1 MNRRHFLF
9 ASAAAATGLA
19 LPFGRAGWTVRAAE
33 TDASHKKLV
42 VIFLRGAVDGLSVV
56 VPYGDDS
63 YYGARRSIALKPPGR
78 DGGVLDLDGH
88 FGLHPALAPL
98 MTPWRGGSLAFVQAC
113 GSPDPTRSHFDAQ
126 LYMEN
131 GTPGR
136 GATADG
142 WLNRLLAALPGPH
155 APTQALSFGP
165 QMPRI
170 LSGPQAVANIALGE
184 AAEKPLAVD
193 RPGVSKAFAQLY
205 GGDDKMSRTFQQGMA
220 ARQQMAA
227 DMSAQNNAMMSDDHE
242 QMAANNG
249 APLPQGFPD
258 DAARLARMMRQDP
271 SIRVAFLALG
281 GWDTHIGQGNA
292 EGQLADRLKP
302 LGEGL
307 SKLVT
312 GLGPSYQDT
321 LIVVMSEFGRT
332 VHENG
337 NGGTDHG
344 HGTVMWLLG
353 GDVIGGKVHGTWP
366 GLAEDRLYQQRD
378 LAVTSDFRAILG
390 PAVSRHLHLPEGTAS
405 ALFPSAPNV
414 TGGGAPV
421 LIRA

>member
-1 MNRRHFLF
+1 MNRRHFLMT
-9 ASAAAATGLA
+9 AGAALT
-19 LPFGRAGWTVRAAE
+19 LPFGRSGWVLRAAE
-33 TDASHKKLV
+33 PAAGNKRLV
-42 VIFLRGAVDGLSVV
+42 VIFLRGAVDGMSVV
-56 VPYGDDS
+56 VPYGEDA
-63 YYGARRSIALKPPGR
+63 YYDLRRSIALKPPGR
-78 DGGVLDLDGH
+78 DNGVLDLDRH

-98 MTPWRGGSLAFVQAC
+98 MPHWQAGTLAFVQAC

-136 GATADG
+136 GATSDG

-155 APTQALSFGP
+155 GATQAVSFGP

-170 LSGPQAVANIALGE
+170 MAGPQPVANIALGN
-184 AAEKPLAVD
+184 AAEKPLAID
-193 RPGVSKAFAQLY
+193 RPAVSEAFAQLY
-205 GGDDKMSRTFQQGMA
+205 GGDDKMSRTFQQGVE
-220 ARQQMAA
+220 ARRQMAA
-227 DMSAQNNAMMSDDHE
+227 DMASNMEDDHE
-242 QMAANNG
+242 QMVANNG

-271 SIRVAFLALG
+271 AIRVAFLALG
-281 GWDTHIGQGNA
+281 GWDTHVNQGGA
-292 EGQLADRLKP
+292 EGQLANRLKP

-312 GLGPSYQDT
+312 GLGPAYRDT

-332 VHENG
+332 AHENG

-344 HGTVMWLLG
+344 HGNVMWLLG
-353 GDVIGGKVHGTWP
+353 GTVVGGKVHGTWP
-366 GLAEDRLYQQRD
+366 GLTQDRLYQQRD
-378 LAVTSDFRAILG
+378 LAVTTDFRAVLG
-390 PAVSRHLHLPEGTAS
+390 PAVMKHLGLPEGTAAS
-405 ALFPSAPNV
+405 LFPGALNV
-414 TGGGAPV
+414 IQGGGAPV

>member
-1 MNRRHFLF
+1 MNRRQLLIT
-9 ASAAAATGLA
+9 AGAALA
-19 LPFGRAGWTVRAAE
+19 LPFSRSGWVLRAAE
-33 TDASHKKLV
+33 SEIGHKRLV
-42 VIFLRGAVDGLSVV
+42 VIFLRGAVDGMSVV
-56 VPYGDDS
+56 VPYGDDA
-63 YYGARRSIALKPPGR
+63 YYDLRRSIALKPPGR
-78 DGGVLDLDGH
+78 DSGVLDLDGH
-88 FGLHPALAPL
+88 FGLNPALAPL
-98 MTPWRGGSLAFVQAC
+98 MAQWKAGTLAFVQAS

-136 GATADG
+136 GVTADG

-155 APTQALSFGP
+155 GPAQAVSFGP

-170 LSGPQAVANIALGE
+170 LTGPQPVANIALGA
-184 AAEKPLAVD
+184 AAEKPLAID
-193 RPGVSKAFAQLY
+193 RPGVSDAFAQLY
-205 GGDDKMSRTFQQGMA
+205 GGDDKMSRTFQQGME
-220 ARQQMAA
+220 ARRQMAA
-227 DMSAQNNAMMSDDHE
+227 DMGDEHE

-258 DAARLARMMRQDP
+258 DAQRLARMMRQDQG
-271 SIRVAFLALG
+271 IRVAFMALG
-281 GWDTHIGQGNA
+281 GWDTHVNQGGA
-292 EGQLADRLKP
+292 EGQLANRLKP

-312 GLGPSYQDT
+312 GLGPAFQDT

-332 VHENG
+332 AHENG

-353 GDVIGGKVHGTWP
+353 GDVMGGKVHGAWP
-366 GLAEDRLYQQRD
+366 GLAADRLYQQRD
-378 LAVTSDFRAILG
+378 LAVTTDFRAVLG
-390 PAVSRHLHLPEGTAS
+390 PAVTRHLGLPEGTAAS
-405 ALFPSAPNV
+405 LFPGALNLIQ
-414 TGGGAPV
+414 GGGAPV

>member
-9 ASAAAATGLA
+9 AAASSGLV
-19 LPFGRAGWTVRAAE
+19 LPFGRSGWTLRAAE
-33 TDASHKKLV
+33 AEGGHKRLV

-56 VPYGDDS
+56 VPHGDDD
-63 YYGARRSIALKPPGR
+63 YYDARRSIALHPPGR

-88 FGLHPALAPL
+88 FGLHPALSPL
-98 MTPWRGGSLAFVQAC
+98 MPFWQAGTLAFVHAC
-113 GSPDPTRSHFDAQ
+113 GSPDPSRSHFDAQ

-155 APTQALSFGP
+155 GPAQALSFGP

-170 LSGPQAVANIALGE
+170 LAGSQPVATIALGQ
-184 AAEKPLAVD
+184 AAEKPLAID
-193 RPGVSKAFAQLY
+193 RPEIAQAFAGLY
-205 GGDDKMSRTFQQGMA
+205 GGDDKMSRVFQQGVSS
-220 ARQQMAA
+220 RKQMAA
-227 DMSAQNNAMMSDDHE
+227 DMTMTDDKE

-281 GWDTHIGQGNA
+281 GWDTHVNQGHA
-292 EGQLADRLKP
+292 EGQLANRLKP
-302 LGEGL
+302 LGDGL

-312 GLGPSYQDT
+312 GLGPAFRDT
-321 LIVVMSEFGRT
+321 LIIVMSEFGRT

-344 HGTVMWLLG
+344 HGNVMWALG
-353 GDVIGGKVHGTWP
+353 GDVVGGKVHGAWP
-366 GLAEDRLYQQRD
+366 GLAADRLYQQRD
-378 LAVTSDFRAILG
+378 LAVTSDFRALLG
-390 PAVSRHLHLPEGTAS
+390 PAVTRHLHLPEGTAA
-405 ALFPSAPNV
+405 ALFPSAP
-414 TGGGAPV
+414 TTGMGGGAPV

>member
-1 MNRRHFLF
+1 MNRRHFLLA
-9 ASAAAATGLA
+9 ASAALA
-19 LPFGRAGWTVRAAE
+19 VPFGRSGWVLRAAE
-33 TDASHKKLV
+33 ADSGQRRLV

-56 VPYGDDS
+56 VPYGDDD
-63 YYGARRSIALKPPGR
+63 YYDMRRSIALRPPGR
-78 DGGVLDLDGH
+78 DGGVLALDGH

-98 MTPWRGGSLAFVQAC
+98 MPYWQNGTLGFVQAC

-136 GATADG
+136 GATSEG

-155 APTQALSFGP
+155 GPTQAVSFGP

-170 LSGPQAVANIALGE
+170 LTGPQPVANIALGA
-184 AAEKPLAVD
+184 AAEKPLAID
-193 RPGVSKAFAQLY
+193 RPGVNEAFAQLY
-205 GGDDKMSRTFQQGMA
+205 GGDDKMSRAFQQSNE
-220 ARQQMAA
+220 ARQQMQA
-227 DMSAQNNAMMSDDHE
+227 DMASGPMDDKE

-249 APLPQGFPD
+249 APLPDGFPG
-258 DAARLARMMRQDP
+258 DAARLGHMMRQDP
-271 SIRVAFLALG
+271 SIRVAFMALG
-281 GWDTHIGQGNA
+281 GWDTHVNQGNA
-292 EGQLADRLKP
+292 QGQLAGRLKP

-312 GLGPSYQDT
+312 GLGPAFQDT
-321 LIVVMSEFGRT
+321 LIIVMSEFGRT

-344 HGTVMWLLG
+344 HGNVLWALG
-353 GDVIGGKVHGTWP
+353 GSVAGGKVHGTWP
-366 GLAEDRLYQQRD
+366 GLAIDRLYQQRD
-378 LAVTSDFRAILG
+378 LAVTSDFRTVIG
-390 PAVSRHLHLPEGTAS
+390 PAVSRHLRLPEGAVVS
-405 ALFPSAPNV
+405 LFPGVSN
-414 TGGGAPV
+414 GGGAPV